1 MRITLIAA
9 AATLLLCQVASAQT
23 AIPGSS
29 SSPAANPSEGPSVP
43 ERNQNQQPIRA
54 QIQKNLQ
61 SAGFTDIHIMA
72 SSFIV
77 RAKDRDGNPV
87 MMVINPDSVTAVT
100 EMGGAS
106 SPNQGSTMGVPNK
119 GSTKGSATPNGSSS
133 PTGR

>member
-29 SSPAANPSEGPSVP
+29 SSPAANPSEGP
-43 ERNQNQQPIRA
+43 QNQQPIRA